1 MDEEE
6 ARKAVNKYY
15 WKIPKWETHIL
26 NLDRFYNKVE
36 KEKIKYT
43 IIVNSDTFEIN
54 YLMKDHLI
62 CKR

>member
-1 MDEEE
+1 MSEEE
-6 ARKAVNKYY
+6 AREAVNKYC

-54 YLMKDHLI
+54 YLMNGHLI